1 MSPVLRVLILMSCF
15 ALNGCAL
22 NEHMIQLATR
32 ASDVSSDLQEQHSDF
47 ARDASDH
54 DKRRRAQQVER
65 PWIVGKAQPLAREV
79 TLPPALR
86 ADVRT
91 TLLFADGPLD
101 LPEIAARI
109 TAVTRIPVH
118 IRPEALLPHDVFMP
132 RITSAATVA
141 SATSSAA
148 RVHVSGTEEPLARIL
163 DRISAGLGVSW
174 AYRDERIEFY
184 RTQTRV
190 FNIKALTLDAEAEAS
205 LGQNNGTTTEGG
217 FNSQSQTR
225 LRSNDDALFDV
236 IRARIEPFLTRAGV
250 VVAQPGASGSI
261 VVTDTPDALD
271 RIAAYIHHENTVLT
285 RRIRVVFEEIT
296 LSTHDTARAG
306 MDWNLI
312 FSSARIAAM
321 ASMGGSSAVEAGIAS
336 LGLTQG
342 PFGGSEAIV
351 AALAQV
357 GTVVRRSSVPVLTLN
372 RRPVTHAVRTTFSY
386 IDKVDTTA
394 ISGGLD
400 IALPS
405 VSVSQKEET
414 VGSLLT
420 LVPDAQDD
428 GRILLSV
435 AYDNTIAQPVKTI
448 RFGDRENPLQLQQVT
463 IEGNGTVQQV
473 VLQPGQPMLIS
484 GFDRSHEEADRRRLN
499 PGLPVLFGGSDR
511 AASEQLLTVIIVT
524 AQVEEGI

>member
-1 MSPVLRVLILMSCF
+1 MIRPRCLLSLAACL
-15 ALNGCAL
+15 ALTACAL
-22 NEHMIQLATR
+22 NEHILELSMR
-32 ASDVSSDLQEQHSDF
+32 ANDVASGLQE
-47 ARDASDH
+47 RH
-54 DKRRRAQQVER
+54 DRFTHQAADDEARRRTQRVER

-79 TLPPALR
+79 SLPPALR
-86 ADVRT
+86 ADVKT
-91 TLLFADGPLD
+91 TLLFDDGPLD
-101 LPEIAARI
+101 LTDIAARI

-118 IRPEALLPHDVFMP
+118 VRPEALLPRDVFMP
-132 RITSAATVA
+132 RITSAAGG
-141 SATSSAA
+141 SGSKPEPE
-148 RVHVSGTEEPLARIL
+148 RVHLSGTAEPLALIL
-163 DRISAGLGVSW
+163 DRIGAGLGVVW

-184 RTQTRV
+184 RTETRV
-190 FNIKALTLDAEAEAS
+190 FSIKALTLDAEADAS
-205 LGQNNGTTTEGG
+205 LGQNNGGTTEGG
-217 FNSQSQTR
+217 FSSQSRTR
-225 LRSNDDALFDV
+225 LRSSDDALFDV

-250 VVAQPGASGSI
+250 VVAQSGASGSI
-261 VVTDTPDALD
+261 VVTDTPDVLD
-271 RIAAYIHHENTVLT
+271 RIAAYIHHENRVLT
-285 RRIRVVFEEIT
+285 RRIRLVFEEIT
-296 LSTHDTARAG
+296 LATRDSAQAG

-342 PFGGSEAIV
+342 PFGGSEAMV
-351 AALAQV
+351 AALSEV

-386 IDKVDTTA
+386 IDRVDTTA
-394 ISGGLD
+394 MSDGLGM
-400 IALPS
+400 ALPS

-448 RFGDRENPLQLQQVT
+448 RFGDRDNPLQLQQVT
-463 IEGNGTVQQV
+463 IDGNGTVQQV

-484 GFDRSHEEADRRRLN
+484 GFDRSHEEADTRRLN
-499 PGLPVLFGGSDR
+499 KGLPVLFGGSDR
-511 AASEQLLTVIIVT
+511 ATSEQLVTVIIVT